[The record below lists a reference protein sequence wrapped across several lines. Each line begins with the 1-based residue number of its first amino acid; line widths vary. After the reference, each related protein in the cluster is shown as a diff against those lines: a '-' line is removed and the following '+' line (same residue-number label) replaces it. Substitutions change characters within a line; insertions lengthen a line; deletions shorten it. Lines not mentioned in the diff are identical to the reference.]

1 MKSNKWII
9 FLTIIF
15 LITTYEH
22 LYFSL
27 QMFNHQLVF
36 LGIPWSTIANVIM
49 VAGIDLSIFFGVRSI
64 PGRREENASILPIV
78 SIIMLMTVISVLL
91 NVRYMI
97 TVPELIFGFNF
108 DTIVGIV
115 VGVVIPVT
123 IIVFAWDEGQR
134 SRKTIQK
141 EKKEKKRE
149 EEILDPKYER
159 INKQLKQKFGTN
171 VIDIQKYKETYPEKS
186 QRQIATELNVSQSKV
201 SRALNGGNDDESM
214 QDEAI

>member
-27 QMFNHQLVF
+27 QMFNHHLVF
-36 LGIPWSTIANVIM
+36 LNIPWSTIANVIM

-64 PGRREENASILPIV
+64 PGRREESASILPIV
-78 SIIMLMTVISVLL
+78 TIIIFMTIISVLL

-97 TVPELIFGFNF
+97 TVPELIFGLNF

-134 SRKTIQK
+134 SRRVIQK
-141 EKKEKKRE
+141 KKKEKE
-149 EEILDPKYER
+149 AEIDDDKLER
-159 INKQLKQKFGTN
+159 VGQKLRQKFGTMGD
-171 VIDIQKYKETYPEKS
+171 IDIQKYKEKYPNKS
-186 QRQIATELNVSQSKV
+186 QREIANELNVSQSKV
-201 SRALNGGNDDESM
+201 SRALNGGNNDKNARDET
-214 QDEAI
+214 I